1 LSDVVSKYALII
13 CLLTGCTLTP
23 DEAFNQCM
31 KAHQWTCKTKKE
43 CGAEVAKQIRFCRF
57 ENPGV
62 AGRTVYVAMKFYY
75 PDQRVKI

>member
-1 LSDVVSKYALII
+1 MHRLII
-13 CLLTGCTLTP
+13 FILLTGCTLTP

-43 CGAEVAKQIRFCRF
+43 CAGEVAKQIRVCRV

-62 AGRTVYVAMKFYY
+62 TGSTVYAAMKKFY
-75 PDQRVKI
+75 PDMRVKI